1 MLMFLKFIMILAV
14 FASLVGTAW
23 VIWMF
28 TGDDEAFRIVNFELE
43 PGVDHMFW
51 ANKYM
56 TDAKICMA
64 HIDLNNEAIWYA
76 EEIKNYYLVEF
87 LRYNRIS

>member
-1 MLMFLKFIMILAV
+1 MLMFLKFIIILTV
-14 FASLVGTAW
+14 FVYLVDLAW
-23 VIWMF
+23 FIWML

-64 HIDLNNEAIWYA
+64 HIDLNDEAIWYA
-76 EEIKNYYLVEF
+76 EEIKDYCLVEF
-87 LRYNRIS
+87 LRHNRIS

>member
-14 FASLVGTAW
+14 FASLVDTAW

-56 TDAKICMA
+56 TDAKICRT

-76 EEIKNYYLVEF
+76 AELNDCYLIEF
-87 LRYNRIS
+87 LCNQRF

>member
-1 MLMFLKFIMILAV
+1 MLFIECLIYLCVFGLVANLAW
-14 FASLVGTAW
+14 L
-23 VIWMF
+23 IWML
-28 TGDDEAFRIVNFELE
+28 TGDDEAFRVWNFELE

-56 TDAKICMA
+56 TDAKICMT

-76 EEIKNYYLVEF
+76 EEIKDYYLVEF